1 MVADVEEDVS
11 KAVSGET
18 AVSKDEVVRFHVAEL
33 RSPELSLLIEAAET
47 LEIVEERHSS
57 EVLCNASLP
66 IPVTAEDPCVVIVV
80 EALAVFADNTSS
92 PCV

>member
-18 AVSKDEVVRFHVAEL
+18 AVSKNEVVRFHVAEL

-47 LEIVEERHSS
+47 LEIVE
-57 EVLCNASLP
+57 
-66 IPVTAEDPCVVIVV
+66 
-80 EALAVFADNTSS
+80 
-92 PCV
+92 